1 VTNTLLSEANIKKEE
16 DAALQLQVIGNAIE
30 ST

>member
-1 VTNTLLSEANIKKEE
+1 MPLCFLANIKKEE